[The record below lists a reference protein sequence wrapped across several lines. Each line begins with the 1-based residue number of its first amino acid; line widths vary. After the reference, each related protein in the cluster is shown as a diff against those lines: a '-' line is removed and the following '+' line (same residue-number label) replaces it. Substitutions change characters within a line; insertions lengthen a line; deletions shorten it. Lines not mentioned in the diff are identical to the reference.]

1 MVMSWKMAELEAPT
15 TGQPTKIIIELANTI
30 TINYF
35 RILVLSQML
44 AADRAV
50 PSKGNGWLNLGEF
63 WYFICILY
71 SDYCK

>member
-15 TGQPTKIIIELANTI
+15 TPTKIIIELANTI
-30 TINYF
+30 TFNYF

-50 PSKGNGWLNLGEF
+50 PGKGNGWLNLGEF
-63 WYFICILY
+63 SYFICILY